1 MVLLRSLLNA
11 AAIFAI
17 AQALVK
23 ILEMALDDKQKQD
36 FQHATE
42 RLALKLI
49 DLDPI
54 RHYQRLRERKTQ
66 HRWFSAVVVFAIGLT
81 FVVMLIDYG
90 FSIRAVVR
98 NEGDLKSWVYFL
110 FAIVLIYLPFRLVLW
125 WFGRSRNVLVMLA
138 KAAPIWLM
146 IGGFVIFGDR
156 LSFEWTNSY
165 WFVIF
170 LGMFFY
176 SSAIIVLLY
185 VAQVLVWM
193 FRHIMWRIA
202 TDSKGAWSASLF
214 LLASILGL
222 AAVFIPKS

>member
-1 MVLLRSLLNA
+1 MLLLRSLLNA
-11 AAIFAI
+11 AAICAI

-54 RHYQRLRERKTQ
+54 RHYQRLCERKTQ
-66 HRWFSAVVVFAIGLT
+66 HRWFSVVVVFPIGLT
-81 FVVMLIDYG
+81 FVMMLIDYG

-98 NEGDLKSWVYFL
+98 NEGDLKSWITFL
-110 FAIVLIYLPFRLVLW
+110 SALVLLYLPFRLVLW

-138 KAAPIWLM
+138 KAVPMWLM
-146 IGGFVIFGDR
+146 IGGFAIFGDR
-156 LSFEWTNSY
+156 LSFEWTESY
-165 WFVIF
+165 WFMVF
-170 LGMFFY
+170 FNVFFY
-176 SSAIIVLLY
+176 SSAIIALLY
-185 VAQVLVWM
+185 VAQGLVWI
-193 FRHIMWRIA
+193 FRHVMWRIA

-214 LLASILGL
+214 LVASILGL